1 MAARL
6 SVGAYEAKT
15 RLAAL
20 LDEGEKGHAVTITR
34 HGQPVAEL
42 IPVGRGRAQPKPSDV
57 IKSFRALRKGRKLAI
72 PLKQAIEE
80 GRG

>member
-1 MAARL
+1 MTARL

-20 LDEGEKGHAVTITR
+20 LDEVEKGHAVTITR

-42 IPVGRGRAQPKPSDV
+42 IPVDRGLAQTMPAD
-57 IKSFRALRKGRKLAI
+57 ILESFRALRKGRKLGL

-80 GRG
+80 GRR